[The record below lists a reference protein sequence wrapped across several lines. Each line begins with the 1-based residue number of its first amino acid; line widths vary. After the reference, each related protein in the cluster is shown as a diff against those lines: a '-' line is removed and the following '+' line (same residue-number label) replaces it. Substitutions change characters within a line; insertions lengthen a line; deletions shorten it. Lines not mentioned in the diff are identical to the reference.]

1 MSFEKT
7 RYAVT
12 NHFVTGWN
20 PSHLPIVYENQQ
32 EGNRTAAWGRFVV
45 LFGGS
50 IPMTIGNQGFVRT
63 IGMAALQIF
72 IPEAGGTKGFTDN
85 ADRFANLFNLQVIRY
100 QGISV
105 HFHTAGLSGVSKNN
119 GWSQQTVSV
128 SYRSDTRS

>member
-12 NHFVTGWN
+12 NHFVSGWN
-20 PSHLPIVYENQQ
+20 PAHLPIVYENQQ
-32 EGNRTAAWGRFVV
+32 DGNRTSAWGRFVV
-45 LFGGS
+45 LQGGS
-50 IPMTIGNQGFVRT
+50 LPMTIGNQGFVRT

-72 IPEAGGTKGFTDN
+72 IPEAGGTKAFTDN
-85 ADRFANLFNLQVIRY
+85 ADRFASLFNLRVIRH

-105 HFHTAGLSGVSKNN
+105 HFYTAGLSGVAKNN

-128 SYRSDTRS
+128 SYRSDSQS